1 MLVILPICMQETR
14 NSYGLYGTFMSYSS
28 LATKHDNTVTWP
40 FLLSSDNTIKENSVS
55 STFGL
60 HLQCSNNQDVKTFLY
75 QLLMSIWFTSND
87 ARESDAS
94 NITLVHKAFILL
106 VYVQFRLPS
115 VPREGGQMGEREKL
129 PLFYLGKEN
138 AKTRPGPDTHLN
150 LRYPKPALSVKIR
163 YQNLHLRRRKKRM
176 KKPCVA
182 KTNLPQ

>member
-1 MLVILPICMQETR
+1 MESAFSIPLSLQVCFYTSIFRMSLSHVILPICMQETR

-28 LATKHDNTVTWP
+28 LATKHDNTITWP

-129 PLFYLGKEN
+129 LLFCLGKEN
-138 AKTRPGPDTHLN
+138 AKTRPGLSSSKPG
-150 LRYPKPALSVKIR
+150 YPLKPAI
-163 YQNLHLRRRKKRM
+163 
-176 KKPCVA
+176 P
-182 KTNLPQ
+182 